1 MENKNLTETPAVKN
15 NKEKIKKIK
24 NQLLLRRGGFSIAVT
39 VLFIAAVIVF
49 NMLVGALSER
59 FDLEYDL
66 SADKQSTISEAN
78 IDYIKSIKEPIDI
91 TVCAGEDG
99 YIQYLVDN
107 AAYLYGVGDVYTDYS
122 DYYQQTIR
130 FINKYADYNDKI
142 KVNYVDF
149 NEYSGYTEFV
159 KIYQKYSTEKK
170 EIACCDII
178 VSTTTEIEGE
188 NVERHKI
195 LSFTDVYSIVSDNQ
209 GYYSSSSISS
219 NNIENAL
226 SNAIDYVIGV
236 DKKAALITGHSGEK
250 AQALYDT
257 YEKLLKDNNFTVERI
272 DDFVIT
278 EISSDFDIAVLIQPS
293 IDFQS
298 NELDVLNTFLNNDG
312 NMTKSLIYVAGPS
325 SSNIPNLKEFLS
337 DWGIVVGEG
346 LLFETSGKYCYSG
359 IPSAIYMPAGY
370 TQILLVTENAPITIG
385 TPVDSNIEAEAI
397 LPTPETVVV
406 APVGA
411 ASDWNDYTVDDAGT
425 YALIA
430 QSLKKG
436 YTDQGEE
443 VYSGVFAF
451 SSADF
456 VLPKSDMAINDQFVI
471 SANDAFAENGVVD
484 MEFEK
489 KTITSTTFIPVEGT
503 SSTIMWVFVVLI
515 PVAML
520 ALAIFV
526 YIRRKNAK

>member
-78 IDYIKSIKEPIDI
+78 IEYIESIETPIKI
-91 TVCAGEDG
+91 IVTSSEDMFASASAYTAQSG
-99 YIQYLVDN
+99 YYIDESMSR
-107 AAYLYGVGDVYTDYS
+107 YS
-122 DYYQQTIR
+122 SYYEQTLR
-130 FINKYADYNDKI
+130 FIKKYPKYNDKI
-142 KVNYVDF
+142 
-149 NEYSGYTEFV
+149 TLEFIDMDSDAAFYEV
-159 KIYQKYSTEKK
+159 YQKYSTSEKP
-170 EIACCDII
+170 ISYADMI
-178 VSTTTEIEGE
+178 VISEVEVDGKKT
-188 NVERHKI
+188 ERHKVV
-195 LSFTDVYSIVSDNQ
+195 SFADIYNPTAND
-209 GYYSSSSISS
+209 GYQYTISG
-219 NNIENAL
+219 NNIETAL
-226 SNAIDYVIGV
+226 SNAIEYVIGV
-236 DKKAALITGHSGEK
+236 DKRAALITGHSGEK
-250 AQALYDT
+250 AQSLYDA
-257 YEKLLKDNNFTVERI
+257 YEKLLKNNNFTVERI

-293 IDFQS
+293 VDFQA
-298 NELDVLNTFLNNDG
+298 NELDVLNTFLDNGG
-312 NMTKSLIYVAGPS
+312 NMAKSLIYVAGS
-325 SSNIPNLKEFLS
+325 TSDSTPNLKEFLS
-337 DWGIVVGEG
+337 DWGIVVGDG
-346 LLFETSGKYCYSG
+346 LLFETSGEYCYSG
-359 IPSAIYMPAGY
+359 IPSAIYLPMSY
-370 TQILLVTENAPITIG
+370 TEIFLLTENAPITIG
-385 TPVDSNIEAEAI
+385 TPVDSNIEAAVI

-411 ASDWNDYTVDDAGT
+411 PADWNGYNPKDAGK
-425 YALIA
+425 YALISCA
-430 QSLKKG
+430 LKKG
-436 YTDQGEE
+436 YTDQGDE
-443 VYSGVFAF
+443 VNSAVFVL
-451 SSADF
+451 SSEDF
-456 VLPKSDMAINDQFVI
+456 VLPKMQNTINDQFLNNI
-471 SANDAFAENGVVD
+471 NDAFAENGVVD

-489 KTITSTTFIPVEGT
+489 KTITSTTFVPIDGT